1 MKVGKEMIELKI
13 DPEFES
19 LISPLTDEEFNQLRE
34 NILEKDEVIT
44 PILTWNNVIVDGHN
58 RWKII
63 QDNPGIPFS
72 TYEMIFAD
80 RNDAKEWIIKN
91 QLGRRNITAE
101 QRLRLIGQ
109 MQENRKKSVGGQTE
123 NRNAEKRMG
132 QNEPI
137 VSAKSTAA
145 QIAKEVGVS
154 ESTVKRAEKFSKG
167 IDAIQEVSAEAAN
180 KILQGKADV
189 TKARVM
195 AVPTM
200 DVEEKEEL
208 IEEVLNPQ
216 PKEEKKLE
224 RPVYTIDN
232 LLQEIGSNA
241 DTYLKFLKS
250 TLVSRSTLYSEPNN
264 RKRVYEAVAAI
275 RTEIEKLEILLK

>member
-1 MKVGKEMIELKI
+1 MIPIIELKI

-19 LISPLTDEEFNQLRE
+19 IIPPLTDEEFNQLRE
-34 NILEKDEVIT
+34 NILEKDEVIN
-44 PILTWNNVIVDGHN
+44 PILTWNNVIIDGHN

-63 QDNPGIPFS
+63 RDNPGIPFN

-109 MQENRKKSVGGQTE
+109 MQENRKKSVGEHKGNQYS
-123 NRNAEKRMG
+123 EKMELG

-137 VSAKSTAA
+137 PKSTAA
-145 QIAKEVGVS
+145 QIAEEVGVS

-167 IDAIQEVSAEAAN
+167 IDSIQEVSAEAAN
-180 KILQGKADV
+180 KILQGKTGV
-189 TKARVM
+189 TKARIM
-195 AVPTM
+195 AAPTM
-200 DVEEKEEL
+200 NMEEKEEL

-216 PKEEKKLE
+216 PKEEKKSE

-232 LLQEIGSNA
+232 LIQEIGSNA

-250 TLVSRSTLYSEPNN
+250 TLVSRSTLYSDPNN
-264 RKRVYEAVAAI
+264 RKRVYKAVSAI
-275 RTEIEKLEILLK
+275 KTEIEKLEILLK